1 MLSHAM
7 LGHRPRLQITRPE
20 LKVTIAATHPFP
32 FVFEIAGGS
41 PPQGATWEELPKT
54 TQRVDPD
61 ETLRDVLRKAARSL
75 GVSINQEA
83 AGTDEELRKRDGRPI
98 RSADPAD
105 WLVFFGFR
113 QDDDDEVIE
122 RNGIPIRNWNTR
134 IHRRVV
140 VVRNADGQAVWRR
153 PPFDATVAEL
163 IDAHSVGLI
172 DGDPLQIYLVPS
184 IPQGA
189 FGLGGEWNLFIEH
202 LKTLWDVTNA
212 ASTLGG
218 AAAAGILVKEVIK
231 RRGKRATEAVE
242 RRSPD
247 WTERGGA
254 PGDLV
259 NLLAANPRTT
269 DEIAGLLGCTSNEAE
284 AILWAF
290 GFAFDQSS
298 GRWVHG
304 GDEAAQFIADDIEL
318 SFTDVLAWP
327 NAEGRYREVAEKRV
341 RELAKRG
348 KASSAE
354 EDRKAMRDRYFKR
367 HDA

>member
-1 MLSHAM
+1 M
-7 LGHRPRLQITRPE
+7 PE
-20 LKVTIAATHPFP
+20 LQATIAATHPFP
-32 FVFEIAGGS
+32 FVFEIADGE
-41 PPQGATWEELPKT
+41 PPQGATWGQLPKV

-75 GVSINQEA
+75 GITINQKA
-83 AGTDEELRKRDGRPI
+83 ARTDEELRKQDGRPI
-98 RSADPAD
+98 RSVDSVD

-113 QDDDDEVIE
+113 QDDDDEVIRPGE
-122 RNGIPIRNWNTR
+122 IPVRNWNTR

-140 VVRNADGQAVWRR
+140 VVRNTEGHAVWKR
-153 PPFDATVAEL
+153 PPFEATVAEL

-202 LKTLWDVTNA
+202 LKTLWDVANV

-218 AAAAGILVKEVIK
+218 AAATGILVKEVVK
-231 RRGKRATEAVE
+231 RRGMRATETVE
-242 RRSPD
+242 QRSTD
-247 WTERGGA
+247 WTERGGT

-259 NLLAANPRTT
+259 NLLAAKPRTT
-269 DEIAGLLGCTSNEAE
+269 DEIASLLGCMSNEAE

-290 GFAFDQSS
+290 GFALDQSS
-298 GRWVHG
+298 GRWVRG

-318 SFTDVLAWP
+318 SFTDILAWP
-327 NAEGRYREVAEKRV
+327 NAEGRYRELAEKRF
-341 RELAKRG
+341 RELAEQG
-348 KASSAE
+348 EASSAE
-354 EDRKAMRDRYFKR
+354 ADRAAMRDRYFKR
-367 HDA
+367 HET